1 MPRVTKITKIGMVW
15 GQTSL
20 NQDLV
25 FIQYM
30 SSTVAFVY
38 MIFELFTIKFFIN
51 IRNLRT
57 PINLRV
63 LLFTKFYITIIVRY
77 SSSSFTSFASFSGG
91 SKTRF
96 SFFGHYCCGW

>member
-1 MPRVTKITKIGMVW
+1 
-15 GQTSL
+15 
-20 NQDLV
+20 
-25 FIQYM
+25 M

-38 MIFELFTIKFFIN
+38 MIFKLYSTILATFMICLHRLLVLLIKSPYSY
-51 IRNLRT
+51 LRT

-77 SSSSFTSFASFSGG
+77 SSLSFTSFASFSGG

-96 SFFGHYCCGW
+96 SFFADQRHYCCGW